1 MTTADEAR
9 PIAGAA
15 TRRETMP
22 LRQVIIASIAVFGT
36 LWFLQSIAAFV
47 DLQRRGGSGSV
58 GSLLV
63 ENAFFYPPWI
73 AFSVVLFAAIDRR
86 GDRLDRART
95 AATLFFAAALLFFVP
110 YVVYEA
116 VVSLLREGKPLENLP
131 LRLRNWPPFFLFV
144 DFVLLCGCFA
154 SLYALGVVRAQISRE
169 RHRRALESQ
178 MLSLR
183 LELERQRLASI
194 RAQLEPHFLFNA
206 LNAISALVR
215 TEERATALSAL
226 SRLSGLLRY
235 ALTASRL
242 DRVTLRDELDFVRD
256 YLELQRLRYGS
267 RLNVS
272 VAIDDETLLELACP
286 PLLLQPLVENALRH
300 DLDTHDSASD
310 VAIRIARSR
319 DGASITISN
328 PVSAAPS
335 PNGGFGLG
343 IGATRERLALRYG
356 EDASLTT
363 VERYGRFEVELRLPE
378 AADA

>member
-1 MTTADEAR
+1 MDEAR

-15 TRRETMP
+15 TRRETIP
-22 LRQVIIASIAVFGT
+22 LRPIIVA
-36 LWFLQSIAAFV
+36 SIAAFGALWLLQSLAAWV
-47 DLQRRGGSGSV
+47 DLERRGGAGTF
-58 GSLLV
+58 GSLLT

-86 GDRLDRART
+86 SDRLDRART
-95 AATLFFAAALLFFVP
+95 AATLFLAASLLFFVP

-116 VVSLLREGKPLENLP
+116 VLSLLSEGKPLADLP
-131 LRLRNWPPFFLFV
+131 QRLRNWPPFFLFV

-154 SLYALGVVRAQISRE
+154 SLYALGVVRAQLARE
-169 RHRRALESQ
+169 RHRRELESQ

-183 LELERQRLASI
+183 LELEQQRLASI

-215 TEERATALSAL
+215 SEERATALSAL

-256 YLELQRLRYGS
+256 YLELQRLRYGA
-267 RLNVS
+267 RLNAS
-272 VAIDDETLLELACP
+272 VAIDDETLLELSCP

-300 DLDTHDSASD
+300 DLDAHDGASD
-310 VAIRIARSR
+310 VAIHIGRSR
-319 DGASITISN
+319 GGASITISN
-328 PVSAAPS
+328 PLRNAPS
-335 PNGGFGLG
+335 PNAGFGLG
-343 IGATRERLALRYG
+343 IGATRERLTLRYG
-356 EDASLTT
+356 EEASLTT
-363 VERYGRFEVELRLPE
+363 VERDGRFEVELRLPE
-378 AADA
+378 ASDA